1 MNRKP
6 QSYQKFKILKDTF
19 YSSVGFFNN
28 SVIYNC
34 RSLVG
39 KLILDSEIIIMQKK
53 NIISLFWVGFGV
65 NIFFFIITTDDKTI
79 ENFFYGLLI
88 CLVYS
93 FFLGIGNAMTN
104 ELLNKKFSWTE
115 QTRARTIFGI
125 IALVFINVIISYLC
139 GYLNFVV
146 IQQKATTAAFF
157 SEKYNMV
164 NWFTINISL
173 MISAFLHA
181 KGFME
186 ELKKNTKKEV
196 VEQKLIA
203 KSANAQFESLKNQ
216 LDPHFLFNSL
226 NVLTALIDENPEQ
239 AQKFTTSM
247 SKIYRYVLEQ
257 KDKEIVKVEDEI
269 EFAKIYCNL
278 LKTRFEDSVS
288 FNFDINPDDLQK
300 LVVPLSLQ
308 LLLENC
314 IKHNFATSSKPLNV
328 RIFTEGKFL
337 CIENNLQVREQLKE
351 SAGIGLS
358 NIVQRYALLT
368 RDHVFIEKSE
378 QTFKVKIP
386 ILTEKIAKKMDT
398 YTAPDT
404 ENIAYH
410 RAAKRVK
417 ELKSFYG
424 NLISYCIVIPFL
436 TIFNLLTSPGQLW
449 FYWPMLGW
457 GIGLTAHAMNVFAIG
472 KNWEEK
478 KIQEILNKENQK

>member
-1 MNRKP
+1 MNKKP
-6 QSYQKFKILKDTF
+6 IITLTWITLG
-19 YSSVGFFNN
+19 SS
-28 SVIYNC
+28 
-34 RSLVG
+34 
-39 KLILDSEIIIMQKK
+39 
-53 NIISLFWVGFGV
+53 
-65 NIFFFIITTDDKTI
+65 IFFFTFFSDEKTLESFGYNLVI
-79 ENFFYGLLI
+79 SAMYAFGLGL
-88 CLVYS
+88 S
-93 FFLGIGNAMTN
+93 NGFLNDF
-104 ELLNKKFSWTE
+104 LNKKLSWTE
-115 QTRARTIFGI
+115 QTRLRTILGI
-125 IALVFINVIISYLC
+125 VLTVIVNFIVVYGCNYINFVII
-139 GYLNFVV
+139 
-146 IQQKATTAAFF
+146 QKVSTPDEFF
-157 SEKYNMV
+157 SGKYNFTNWFMV
-164 NWFTINISL
+164 NFAL

-257 KDKEIVKVEDEI
+257 KDKEMVKVEDEI

-278 LKTRFEDSVS
+278 LKTRFEDSVY
-288 FNFDINPDDLQK
+288 FIFDVNVDDLQK
-300 LVVPLSLQ
+300 FVVPLSLQ

-314 IKHNFATSSKPLNV
+314 IKHNFATSSKPLNI

-351 SAGIGLS
+351 SAGIGLA

-368 RDHVFIEKSE
+368 NDNVFIEKTE

-386 ILTEKIAKKMDT
+386 ILIEKKSQTMTT
-398 YTAPDT
+398 YTSETT
-404 ENIAYH
+404 ETIAYE
-410 RAAKRVK
+410 RAVKRVK
-417 ELKSFYG
+417 ELKGFYG

-436 TIFNLLTSPGQLW
+436 VIINLLTSPGQLW

-457 GIGLTAHAMNVFAIG
+457 GIGLLAHGMNVFAIG
-472 KNWEEK
+472 RNWEEK
-478 KIQEILNKENQK
+478 KIQEIMNKDNFKN

>member
-1 MNRKP
+1 
-6 QSYQKFKILKDTF
+6 
-19 YSSVGFFNN
+19 
-28 SVIYNC
+28 
-34 RSLVG
+34 
-39 KLILDSEIIIMQKK
+39 MQRK

-65 NIFFFIITTDDKTI
+65 NLFFFIVDTDEKTV
-79 ENFFYGLLI
+79 ENFFYGLLV
-88 CLVYS
+88 CLMYS
-93 FFLGIGNAMTN
+93 FFIGISNRLTN
-104 ELLNKKFSWTE
+104 EFLNKKFPWAE
-115 QTRARTIFGI
+115 QTRTRTIFGI
-125 IALVFINVIISYLC
+125 IALVIVNVVVSYLC

-146 IQQKATTAAFF
+146 IQKTATTETFF
-157 SEKYNMV
+157 SGKYNLI

-186 ELKKNTKKEV
+186 ELKNNTKKEV

-257 KDKEIVKVEDEI
+257 KDKEMVKVEDEI

-278 LKTRFEDSVS
+278 LKTRFEDSVD
-288 FNFDINPDDLQK
+288 FTFDINNDDLQK
-300 LVVPLSLQ
+300 FVVPLSLQ

-314 IKHNFATSSKPLNV
+314 IKHNFATSSKPLNI

-351 SAGIGLS
+351 SAGIGLA

-368 RDHVFIEKSE
+368 NDNVFIEKTE

-386 ILTEKIAKKMDT
+386 ILIEKKSQTMTT
-398 YTAPDT
+398 YTSETT
-404 ENIAYH
+404 ETIAYE
-410 RAAKRVK
+410 RAVKRVK
-417 ELKSFYG
+417 ELKGFYG

-436 TIFNLLTSPGQLW
+436 VILNLMTSPRQLW

-457 GIGLTAHAMNVFAIG
+457 GIGLLAHGMNVFAIG
-472 KNWEEK
+472 RNWEEK
-478 KIQEILNKENQK
+478 KIREIMNNQK